1 MFGPESLKG
10 WWDALTAIGTVSMA
24 LATLV
29 VILQSRRLRRDDDRH
44 HQDQFR
50 PICVLTPYD
59 GVDPRPYR
67 SELLTTVTRD
77 ESRPRFG
84 IVEVR
89 CALRNIGPGPALNV
103 RIAFRLHSLGGYQ
116 TEGCELGPL
125 HAGEARGSASE
136 PLRVAVFLRSPLQDQ
151 EFAQIP
157 DGSWEIIL
165 TYEDVFGQRFYSMH
179 PKTPHQMNRLRRV
192 PGSDKFE
199 APQQPWVKLGK
210 GEPPAFSG
218 ESLLTGFVGENK
230 PTVRQICI
238 RIMQRI
244 YAIFSR
250 R

>member
-1 MFGPESLKG
+1 MFDPDSLKG
-10 WWDALTAIGTVSMA
+10 WWDALTAVGTVSMA

-29 VILQSRRLRRDDDRH
+29 IILQGRRLRRDDDQH

-50 PICVLTPYD
+50 PICVLTPHD
-59 GVDPRPYR
+59 GVDPRPNR
-67 SELLTTVTRD
+67 SELLAVTTD
-77 ESRPRFG
+77 ESRPGFG
-84 IVEVR
+84 MIEVR

-125 HAGEARGSASE
+125 HAGETRGSASK

-157 DGSWEIIL
+157 GGSWKMVL
-165 TYEDVFGQRFYSMH
+165 TYEDVFGQHFYSMH
-179 PKTPHQMNRLRRV
+179 PKNPHQMNRLRRV

-199 APQQPWVKLGK
+199 AQQQPWVMLGK

-218 ESLLTGFVGENK
+218 EGLLTGFVGEDK
-230 PTVRQICI
+230 PTARQICI

-244 YAIFSR
+244 RAIFSTR
-250 R
+250 